1 MSTKRLVSRAEVA
14 RQAGVS
20 RKSVTLACVSK
31 LKPALTGKRLDIDD
45 PIVVDYIENAKDRR
59 ARTGVSGSAL
69 SSPSASSSASVSGD
83 NHYSKGAALEEF
95 MEWTLRDLVAKFGT
109 DDNFKRWA
117 DAAKVLVDIRLKDLK
132 VDEMKGDLISR
143 ELVKTHIFGA
153 LENSNLRLLS
163 DLPKTLS
170 QRLRAHFKS
179 GGTLEKGEELGR
191 ELIGSQLKSL
201 KAMAIRVLKKKNA

>member
-1 MSTKRLVSRAEVA
+1 MVTKRLVSRAEVA

-20 RKSVTLACVSK
+20 PKSVTLACVSK
-31 LKPALTGKRLDIDD
+31 LKSALTGKRLDIDN
-45 PIVVDYIENAKDRR
+45 PKVINYIKTAKGGKTKSSENK
-59 ARTGVSGSAL
+59 
-69 SSPSASSSASVSGD
+69 
-83 NHYSKGAALEEF
+83 HYSKGAALEEY
-95 MEWTLRDLVAKFGT
+95 MDWTLRDLVARFGT

-117 DAAKVLVDIRLKDLK
+117 DAAKVLADIRLKDLK
-132 VDEMKGDLISR
+132 ADEMKGKLIPR

-153 LENSNLRLLS
+153 LENSHLRLLS

-179 GGTLEKGEELGR
+179 GGTIEKGEELGR

-201 KAMAIRVLKKKNA
+201 KATAIRVLKEKNA

>member
-1 MSTKRLVSRAEVA
+1 MFTKRLVSRAEVA
-14 RQAGVS
+14 RQAGIS

-31 LKPALTGKRLDIDD
+31 LKPALTGKRLDIDH
-45 PIVVDYIENAKDRR
+45 PKVIDYIKNAKGRR
-59 ARTGVSGSAL
+59 ARTGKKNE
-69 SSPSASSSASVSGD
+69 D
-83 NHYSKGAALEEF
+83 NHYSKGAALKEY
-95 MEWTLRDLVAKFGT
+95 MDWTLHDLVTKFGT

-117 DAAKVLVDIRLKDLK
+117 DAAKVLADIRLKDLK
-132 VDEMKGDLISR
+132 ADEMKGDLIPR

-179 GGTLEKGEELGR
+179 GGTIEKGEKLGR
-191 ELIGSQLKSL
+191 ELIGSHLKSL
-201 KAMAIRVLKKKNA
+201 KATAIRVLKKKNA